1 MKEPSLELYQGI
13 WFVEEYFAL
22 LLPEADP
29 EPWQTFKMQLFIK
42 RFIALISCSYTTAFK
57 NSILNNWRSHQNVTN
72 GTNGPIYIK

>member
-29 EPWQTFKMQLFIK
+29 EPW
-42 RFIALISCSYTTAFK
+42 
-57 NSILNNWRSHQNVTN
+57 
-72 GTNGPIYIK
+72 